1 MRAYAAMI
9 ASAAMNAHVDP
20 VHRVTAEAKRE
31 KMLSRGIE
39 PSYWMTASAL
49 YVPASELG

>member
-1 MRAYAAMI
+1 MI

-31 KMLSRGIE
+31 KMLS
-39 PSYWMTASAL
+39 
-49 YVPASELG
+49 